1 MYNLLLSPDIKRLS
15 KVNLTML
22 GSMDLKT
29 KSFSF
34 VVRLLKV
41 TYYVQAATFFV
52 FCSGQLK
59 LMRNK

>member
-22 GSMDLKT
+22 GSMDLKA

-34 VVRLLKV
+34 VARLLKV
-41 TYYVQAATFFV
+41 RTIFALDCIA
-52 FCSGQLK
+52 
-59 LMRNK
+59 